1 MSEVSSP
8 VRTAALRTT
17 AAAHLLAA
25 FAVGCVALSA
35 AFALRPGLPAPLS
48 MSMGLDIVDVIP
60 ELIVLVAVALA
71 LVQPLRRFAWLV
83 ASVGLFGVAAL
94 YFQGDALERD
104 ELFVLVAVCTGLQL
118 AGVLLAFADA
128 ERPQRW
134 AIAVGFG
141 AGAVAGKYGLA
152 LVILLVRESLVSGSM
167 RGDDAIVALL
177 GAVAAAAGVVL
188 LLQSRPD
195 SGAVE
200 SKPAAARGPFIW
212 VLAAAAAAVVLSW
225 LWQLVLE
232 EVARSSTGG
241 ISQRRAE
248 FVESMDQLARVA
260 ISVTVGV
267 ILLVAAYRRGGAN
280 LARWVVVAFGVAATS
295 IAIPIVFRTSA
306 GPFTETDL
314 LVRLVVPAVIGAIAG
329 AAAVR
334 YVDRWFPWDA
344 LGIALG
350 AAAVMLTSRRGQLE
364 LPDLAQPAMV
374 LGTFGLALALT
385 AGATRLTDPGARG
398 LSTTEVSMSAG
409 LGVAALVMCQQVISP
424 VAYLAVEDLRGP
436 QLSVPLTMA
445 GAAVVLVV
453 LFGLGRLVQRIRKD
467 LVAEAAAGQG

>member
-8 VRTAALRTT
+8 VGTVAVRTT

-35 AFALRPGLPAPLS
+35 AFAVGQGLPAPLS
-48 MSMGLDIVDVIP
+48 MSMGLDIVDVTP
-60 ELIVLVAVALA
+60 ELIVLVAVGLA
-71 LVQPLRRFAWLV
+71 LVRPLRRFAWLV
-83 ASVGLFGVAAL
+83 AAAGLFGVAAM
-94 YFQGDALERD
+94 YFQGTALERNQ
-104 ELFVLVAVCTGLQL
+104 LFVLVAVCAGLQL

-128 ERPQRW
+128 GRPQRW

-152 LVILLVRESLVSGSM
+152 LVILLVRESLFSDSLH
-167 RGDDAIVALL
+167 GDDAIVALL
-177 GAVAAAAGVVL
+177 GVVAAAAGVVL

-200 SKPAAARGPFIW
+200 SKARGPIIW

-248 FVESMDQLARVA
+248 FVESMAQLARVA

-295 IAIPIVFRTSA
+295 AAIPIVFRTAA
-306 GPFTETDL
+306 GALTETDL
-314 LVRLVVPAVIGAIAG
+314 LVRLVVPAVIGAVAG

-344 LGIALG
+344 LGIVLG
-350 AAAVMLTSRRGQLE
+350 AAAVMLTSSRGQLE
-364 LPDLAQPAMV
+364 LPDLTQPAMV

-385 AGATRLTDPGARG
+385 AGLARLTDPGARG

-424 VAYLAVEDLRGP
+424 IAYLAQEDLRGT
-436 QLSVPLTMA
+436 QLTVPITMV
-445 GAAVVLVV
+445 GAAVVLVL
-453 LFGLGRLVQRIRKD
+453 LFGLGRLVQRIRRD